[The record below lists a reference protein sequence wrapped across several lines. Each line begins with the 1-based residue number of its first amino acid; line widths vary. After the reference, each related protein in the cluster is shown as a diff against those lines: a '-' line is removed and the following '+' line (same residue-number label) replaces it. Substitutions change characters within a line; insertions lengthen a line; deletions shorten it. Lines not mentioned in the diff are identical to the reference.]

1 MLVRIK
7 SFLCDWICR
16 PTGKNNSIFKNL
28 IKSLGQKAII
38 EKSPLPTNHFTM
50 IEETAQ
56 QKDCSVYLQSFGL
69 EWAFREIRVIQES
82 QRCCQQV

>member
-1 MLVRIK
+1 
-7 SFLCDWICR
+7 
-16 PTGKNNSIFKNL
+16 
-28 IKSLGQKAII
+28 
-38 EKSPLPTNHFTM
+38 M